1 MRGFRHAFRMCA
13 KRTARDFDKERFF
26 AFDTSGFCA
35 MNMVRVWLC
44 LLLFCV
50 GLPGLAQDRPHKT
63 GLPLPRFVSIK
74 TDEANAR
81 RGPHRSHRIDWVY
94 RRAGLPVEII
104 DEYVHWRKIRD
115 SEGQGGWMY
124 YTLLSGQRTALVTEQ
139 TPLRRLPD
147 PEATSVAILDVDV
160 VARIIECRP
169 DWCRLR
175 ARGYRGWVQ
184 KSTIWGVR
192 EGEVF
197 P

>member
-1 MRGFRHAFRMCA
+1 MCA

-35 MNMVRVWLC
+35 MNMARIWLY